1 MCNTYHVTSCPCIY
15 RHMLSKTTIPN
26 HPRFCFYC
34 HLDYVPQQNRGR
46 KKIEWGEAIH
56 IVNLCIVSYLNLIS
70 FQFLALYIYILILK
84 SIKHLYPNLNKISR
98 IRSKF
103 KENGLRWSRE
113 FFFFPSPSFSSY
125 SSIKTNYME
134 ICNFPLF
141 FFPFQVAKYYRLD
154 RSKVSKDHV
163 ITSLPPIF

>member
-1 MCNTYHVTSCPCIY
+1 MLLHAHVYIGICCPKPQFLIIQGFAFIVIQ
-15 RHMLSKTTIPN
+15 T
-26 HPRFCFYC
+26 
-34 HLDYVPQQNRGR
+34 VPQQNRGR

-113 FFFFPSPSFSSY
+113 FFFSPLPLLFLVLQYKDKLHGNLQFSLVLLPI
-125 SSIKTNYME
+125 SS
-134 ICNFPLF
+134 
-141 FFPFQVAKYYRLD
+141 
-154 RSKVSKDHV
+154 SKILQIRQK
-163 ITSLPPIF
+163 